1 MADLQLPFPDTALKQ
16 SDFTLEEQLGIVHQA
31 IVARYPFIHRVA
43 LAFYDIDSDRL
54 RTFVSSNADGEKLEH
69 YSAQL
74 ADVPSLLD
82 IVKSR
87 TSRVVDDI
95 NEYFQSSSPH
105 TDWLKQ
111 RQYRSSF
118 TIPVFNGDDLAAI
131 LFFDS
136 KQTRAFDPSTCAF
149 LEAISNLI
157 AKLHLLQLQ
166 VVHGIKGM
174 VNVVTGLVHIRD
186 METGQHLDRISAYA
200 ALIATRLAKTSHKLS
215 DEYISYILMF
225 ASLHDIGKI
234 GIPDRVLLKPGKLD
248 PEEWS
253 LMQRHVQIGETI
265 AVEMTRDLAMNNKL
279 AFEVMRNII
288 ACHHERGDG
297 SGYPR
302 GLKME
307 EIPLEGRIV
316 AVVDI
321 YDALSTP
328 RPYKKPWQEAQI
340 REELQSQVARGML
353 DADCVNALL
362 NAEQERLAIFQRFH
376 ELNPEVTG

>member
-1 MADLQLPFPDTALKQ
+1 MENPTTLIAGLPTSQ
-16 SDFTLEEQLGIVHQA
+16 SDVTLEEQLGTVHQA

-43 LAFYDIDSDRL
+43 LAFYDAGSDRL
-54 RTFVSSNADGEKLEH
+54 RSFVSSNADGEKLEH
-69 YSAQL
+69 YSARL
-74 ADVPSLLD
+74 ADVPSLQE
-82 IVKSR
+82 VVRSR
-87 TSRVVDDI
+87 SSRVVDDI
-95 NEYFQSSSPH
+95 NEYFHSSSPH

-118 TIPVFNGDDLAAI
+118 TIPVFNGDVLAAI

-136 KQTRAFDPSTCAF
+136 KQASVFDPACCAF

-174 VNVVTGLVHIRD
+174 VSIVTGLVHIRD
-186 METGQHLDRISAYA
+186 LETGQHLERISAYA
-200 ALIATRLAKTSHKLS
+200 GLIATRLAKSTHTLS
-215 DEYISYILMF
+215 DEYISYIVMF

-248 PEEWS
+248 PEERA

-265 AVEMTRDLAMNNKL
+265 ATEMARDLALNNKL
-279 AFEVMRNII
+279 AFDVMRNII

-302 GLKME
+302 GLKMD
-307 EIPLEGRIV
+307 EIPLEARIIAV
-316 AVVDI
+316 ADV

-328 RPYKKPWQEAQI
+328 RPYKKPWAEEQI
-340 REELQSQVARGML
+340 QEELRAQLARGLL
-353 DADCVNALL
+353 DPDCVNALL
-362 NAEQERLAIFQRFH
+362 HAQAERLAIFQRFY
-376 ELNPEVTG
+376 ELSPETAD